1 MNHRLFNLSIHR
13 APDAP
18 GSGGSD
24 DLDRLLR
31 DWHDE
36 NTASARA
43 GRDRLLKSV
52 TAEDAP
58 IGRIDADTPR
68 PKPDTETNRRR
79 TVRRPLGGA
88 SLFSG
93 SGLAAAALFVV
104 VGVLAVL
111 VLQPSPNVAFAQV
124 VQVPEGGRLDAF
136 ALDGE
141 VIGPC
146 PLRGTDVDVEISG
159 PMIRVSLAQTFG
171 NPYDTPIEAVY
182 TFPMSHRAAVDRM
195 VMTVTSPDGDERVV
209 VGEIKER
216 NLAREI
222 YEAAKDAGYVT
233 SLLEQERPNI
243 FTQSVANIEP
253 GATVKVE
260 IGYVE
265 VLLARDGEYAFEF
278 PTVVGPRYIPGVSNT
293 PSTGLPEGAVPRR
306 GLVLRG
312 PCTIVPFGNQEAWA
326 EFGERSDQG
335 FDGLTFAKWM
345 RDRSTSEASAS
356 SASSDGLER
365 AKART
370 YWTENRLFQ
379 ALSTA
384 TRIKRPVSLDI
395 DSLETRHQL
404 AATGMVEYLS
414 PVNNG
419 DTPDTRI
426 DHVKLEEFT
435 LYYDGDRT
443 DRGLGSINGRWFA
456 WHLSETVET
465 GGGFAEPTDQVPDA
479 DRITPMPVRPPMR
492 AGHDI
497 AIEVRVD
504 TGGIPITSI
513 DAPLHEI
520 VETRDGPG
528 RINISLANRR
538 EIPNRDFVLR
548 WRLKDDAITESVFT
562 HVAPGIFTAAGPELQ
577 LDSAIVP
584 GGYLSMVIAPP
595 ARVESK
601 EIRRRELVFVLDTSG
616 SMSGFP
622 IEKSK
627 AVVARSID
635 AMRDGDTFNVI
646 TFAGKTSVLWPDPK
660 PATPENREAA
670 RQFIEGLAGG
680 GGTEMMDAIR
690 TALNPTGSSS
700 DHRSPAELADLPADG
715 RMVFVEAPYSA
726 IDRGDGSTWLV
737 VRDGLRIPMELPVS
751 LPTVKDGDP
760 LVAFEGRWSTVEG
773 VRRYDV
779 AMASFAEAET
789 VPPLRIVM
797 FLTDGYVGN
806 DQGIIQAIRDN
817 AKSTRVFSLG
827 IGNSVNR
834 YLLDSMSREG
844 RGAVEYVLLADGAD
858 EIVERL
864 AKRIESPL
872 LTNIEVVVEG
882 VEAFEVL
889 PQNPQGL
896 LPDLFD
902 AAPIILHARYR
913 PSADGPV
920 QGVVRIT
927 GETATGPYE
936 RRIPV
941 VFPSSNDD
949 NAVIATLWGR
959 AKVDDVL
966 APHLA
971 AVENGSVPSAI
982 EAQVVALG
990 EAYSIVTPFTSFIAV
1005 EKSRVVVG
1013 GQPMLVD
1020 IPIELPEGTNWDGF
1034 FGEDCPPV
1042 VLENAIRCGVVVLP
1056 ARIDGGRDVG
1066 LQDESL
1072 EMDQD
1077 ASLGIVT
1084 DLKAELFFQKGEAN
1098 ADAVARPEQSRAS
1111 KRSQDPAGSIVGGRA
1126 RRELSRESS
1135 TATRSFSAATATPSH
1150 EGLNRTPSR
1159 GFGGTGGGRFGGGG
1173 GGSGG
1178 GRFAG
1183 GVVGTTGN
1191 APEPA
1196 APSGGAPFGTTLA
1209 GQSADLGEDRKNI
1222 DSPIEGGVDLAAPE
1236 DVAVDDLKA
1245 ADLLDAVEAA
1255 EPEPS
1260 LDPSLKPSLDMDR
1273 LWKVLDRRLLLLGF
1287 GADPSVVPGLPAHR
1301 LDGSP
1306 WIKNGSVEV
1315 TLRVNGESPLDQG
1328 EQLKAAGLVIEG
1340 SDASANILVGRISI
1354 DRLFDLAELAFVRRV
1369 MPTSG
1374 K

>member
-18 GSGGSD
+18 GGGGSD
-24 DLDRLLR
+24 DIDRLLR

-43 GRDRLLKSV
+43 GRDRLLESV

-58 IGRIDADTPR
+58 VGRVDAETSRPNPTP
-68 PKPDTETNRRR
+68 ETNRRR
-79 TVRRPLGGA
+79 TIRRPLGGA

-124 VQVPEGGRLDAF
+124 VQVPDGGRLDAF
-136 ALDGE
+136 AVDGE

-159 PMIRVSLAQTFG
+159 PMIRVSVAQTFG

-195 VMTVTSPDGDERVV
+195 VMTVTSPNGDERVV

-216 NLAREI
+216 SLAREI

-243 FTQSVANIEP
+243 FTQSVANIEA

-278 PTVVGPRYIPGVSNT
+278 PTVVGPRYIPGASN
-293 PSTGLPEGAVPRR
+293 PPLTGLPEGAVPRR

-312 PCTIVPFGNQEAWA
+312 PCTIVPFGDREAWVA
-326 EFGERSDQG
+326 FLERSNQG
-335 FDGLTFAKWM
+335 SDSLTFAKWM
-345 RDRSTSEASAS
+345 RDRRTSEAFAS
-356 SASSDGLER
+356 SGSSGNLENVD
-365 AKART
+365 ART

-395 DSLETRHQL
+395 DSRETRDQL
-404 AATGMVEYLS
+404 TATGMVEYLS

-419 DTPDTRI
+419 HTPDTGI
-426 DHVKLEEFT
+426 DHVRLEKFT
-435 LYYDGDRT
+435 LYHDGDRR
-443 DRGLGSINGRWFA
+443 DRGLGSIDGRWFA
-456 WHLSETVET
+456 WHLPDAQEL
-465 GGGFAEPTDQVPDA
+465 GGGFAEPTDQVSDA

-513 DAPLHEI
+513 DAPLHEV

-528 RINISLANRR
+528 RIVISLANRR
-538 EIPNRDFVLR
+538 EIPNRDFALR

-562 HVAPGIFTAAGPELQ
+562 HVAPGPFAAAGSELQ
-577 LDSAIVP
+577 LDAAMVP

-616 SMSGFP
+616 SMRGFP

-627 AVVARSID
+627 AVVERSID

-680 GGTEMMDAIR
+680 GGTEMMNAIQ
-690 TALNPTGSSS
+690 TALDPKSSFAG
-700 DHRSPAELADLPADG
+700 HRSPAELADLPADG
-715 RMVFVEAPYSA
+715 RMVSVEAPYSA
-726 IDRGDGSTWLV
+726 IDRDDGSTWLV
-737 VRDGLRIPMELPVS
+737 VRDGLRIPMELPLS
-751 LPTVKDGDP
+751 LPTVKNSDP
-760 LVAFEGRWSTVEG
+760 MVALEGRWSTVEG

-779 AMASFAEAET
+779 ALASFAEAET
-789 VPPLRIVM
+789 ISPVRIVM

-817 AKSTRVFSLG
+817 ARSTRVFSLG

-920 QGVVRIT
+920 EGVVRIT

-971 AVENGSVPSAI
+971 AVENGSVSSAI
-982 EAQVVALG
+982 ESQVVALG

-1013 GQPMLVD
+1013 GRPILVD

-1034 FGEDCPPV
+1034 FGDGCPPE
-1042 VLENAIRCGVVVLP
+1042 VLETAIRCGVVVLP
-1056 ARIDGGRDVG
+1056 ERIDGGRDVG
-1066 LQDESL
+1066 LRDELMEIDRDL
-1072 EMDQD
+1072 E
-1077 ASLGIVT
+1077 LGIVAES
-1084 DLKAELFFQKGEAN
+1084 KAEVFFEKGKSN
-1098 ADAVARPEQSRAS
+1098 VDAVARSDQSRAS
-1111 KRSQDPAGSIVGGRA
+1111 KRSQDPGGSIVGGRA
-1126 RRELSRESS
+1126 RRALSRKSS
-1135 TATRSFSAATATPSH
+1135 TATRSFSGATATPSR
-1150 EGLNRTPSR
+1150 EGLNQTPSR
-1159 GFGGTGGGRFGGGG
+1159 GFDGGA
-1173 GGSGG
+1173 SGG

-1183 GVVGTTGN
+1183 GVVGTTEN
-1191 APEPA
+1191 APRPA
-1196 APSGGAPFGTTLA
+1196 APPAGMTLGTTLVEA
-1209 GQSADLGEDRKNI
+1209 SSDLGEDRKKI
-1222 DSPIEGGVDLAAPE
+1222 DSPIERGVDLAAPE
-1236 DVAVDDLKA
+1236 DVAVDALMAVDV
-1245 ADLLDAVEAA
+1245 LDAVEAA
-1255 EPEPS
+1255 EPE
-1260 LDPSLKPSLDMDR
+1260 PSLDMDR

-1287 GADPSVVPGLPAHR
+1287 GGDPSVVPGLPAHR

-1306 WIKNGSVEV
+1306 WIKDGSVEV
-1315 TLRVNGESPLDQG
+1315 TLRVDGGSPLGQR

-1354 DRLFDLAELAFVRRV
+1354 GRLFNLAELSFVRRV
-1369 MPTSG
+1369 VPTSG